1 MLIEKDGQKKNENF
15 EKVRR
20 RVKEWEINKIVDDA
34 VIASNPSNLQDIDQ
48 SKEYLIE
55 GQSMISDDRS
65 QFLSMMDENI
75 KVSHR
80 SKESKKII
88 NNINKRKLSF

>member
-75 KVSHR
+75 RVSHR
-80 SKESKKII
+80 SKESKKTI
-88 NNINKRKLSF
+88 NNTNKRKLSF